1 MTVNIASS
9 ILLRGLQSKLE
20 QNKFTIMQD
29 TTEKCGK
36 VHGGGGVL
44 GAHGHTE
51 GSSYQCEASNVTALS
66 LPLLLHNGRGNLQL
80 AAAANLVE
88 PRTQNEA
95 IEVLPRKLDVSSVAL
110 ELLRG

>member
-36 VHGGGGVL
+36 VHGVVGFLGHMGTQRGAATNVKQATVTVVAVAFAGVL
-44 GAHGHTE
+44 
-51 GSSYQCEASNVTALS
+51 LS
-66 LPLLLHNGRGNLQL
+66 LHCHCTVAEATFSSSP
-80 AAAANLVE
+80 
-88 PRTQNEA
+88 PR
-95 IEVLPRKLDVSSVAL
+95 SS
-110 ELLRG
+110 